1 MSGPDF
7 SLTQQTALITGA
19 TQGLGLAI
27 AQAFG
32 AKGATVLI
40 NGRHQTGVART
51 VQQLHQQG
59 IKAAPMVLD
68 LSQLPQHAIAL
79 SAASKTSGTPTILV
93 NNVGVR
99 LRKPLAQFSAIEI
112 QQFLQVNLVAAINLS
127 RLFAEQLIAEKRPGR
142 IITVSSIAGPLARLG
157 DAVYPIAKQGLEAM
171 VRSLAVEYGPHGIN
185 SNGIAPGT
193 FATET
198 NQAIVNNPEISSQ
211 LVGRNP
217 LGRWGDP
224 VEIAGPAVFLASA
237 ASSYVNGHI
246 LVVDGGYSIAY

>member
-51 VQQLHQQG
+51 VQQLNQQG

-68 LSQLPQHAIAL
+68 LSQLPQHATAL

>member
-1 MSGPDF
+1 
-7 SLTQQTALITGA
+7 
-19 TQGLGLAI
+19 
-27 AQAFG
+27 
-32 AKGATVLI
+32 
-40 NGRHQTGVART
+40 
-51 VQQLHQQG
+51 
-59 IKAAPMVLD
+59 
-68 LSQLPQHAIAL
+68 
-79 SAASKTSGTPTILV
+79 
-93 NNVGVR
+93 
-99 LRKPLAQFSAIEI
+99 
-112 QQFLQVNLVAAINLS
+112 
-127 RLFAEQLIAEKRPGR
+127 
-142 IITVSSIAGPLARLG
+142 
-157 DAVYPIAKQGLEAM
+157 EAM